1 MATLSTPSSCLRS
14 VIGTFLDLF
23 FLELKTSASSTT
35 TNTTITR
42 MIIPAAAISIGVVK
56 FVEVVAND
64 GEAAIVLL
72 IDSAGDMEGSVGIEG
87 VGLVEEVEGSGV
99 GSSTAGKE
107 GREQR
112 HE

>member
-23 FLELKTSASSTT
+23 LLELKTSASSTT

-42 MIIPAAAISIGVVK
+42 TIIPAAAISVVVVK
-56 FVEVVAND
+56 LVEAVPDD
-64 GEAAIVLL
+64 GETAIVLL
-72 IDSAGDMEGSVGIEG
+72 IDKVGDMEGSVDIEG

-99 GSSTAGKE
+99 GSSTAGKG